1 MQYFG
6 AAGRLVKDFNAEG
19 PGIESQ
25 VTLRM
30 NGEWKRQG
38 KQNVVQRMQ
47 CYPVGKLLYC
57 YSQLILSGWDSL
69 DCHR

>member
-1 MQYFG
+1 VQYFR
-6 AAGRLVKDFNAEG
+6 AVGRFRQDFHAEG
-19 PGIESQ
+19 PGFESQ

-30 NGEWKRQG
+30 NGRWKRQG

-47 CYPVGKLLYC
+47 CNPVGKLLYC